1 MSTHKPSFRTDLERR
16 AWRAMLAYAIFR
28 WESAV
33 VIALT
38 IVLTALYTQPF
49 PWWPGWGW
57 PAIGLIA
64 EVLIIV
70 TSITDVRT
78 GEQVVADMFRQEYN
92 PGAIRDRDLRSQLER
107 ALEYR
112 ARIET
117 LVRSQ
122 SAGVLRDRL
131 ESTTLGVQ
139 DWIANIF
146 RLAQRLDAF
155 EADDVIHQD
164 IRDTPAAVRN
174 LEIRQRNED
183 DPAVQDQLQQALQG
197 KRTQLQ
203 TLQTLQ
209 NTIEKAEAQLE
220 ATVTALGTVYAQL
233 QLISAKKA
241 EGSTPERIAD
251 SIRDEVAALN
261 DLVAAMDE
269 VYDGR

>member
-1 MSTHKPSFRTDLERR
+1 
-16 AWRAMLAYAIFR
+16 MLTYALFR

-38 IVLTALYTQPF
+38 IILTALYNQPF

-57 PAIGLIA
+57 PAIGLVA
-64 EVLIIV
+64 EALIIV
-70 TSITDVRT
+70 TSVTDVRT
-78 GEQVVADMFRQEYN
+78 GEQVVADMFRQEFN
-92 PGAIRDRDLRSQLER
+92 PDAIRDRDLRSQLER

-112 ARIET
+112 ARVES
-117 LVRSQ
+117 LVRGQ
-122 SAGVLRDRL
+122 PAGVLRDRL
-131 ESTTLGVQ
+131 EATTHGVQ

-155 EADDVIHQD
+155 GADDVIHRD
-164 IRDTPAAVRN
+164 IQDTPSAVRN
-174 LEIRQRNED
+174 LEVRLRNED
-183 DPAVQDQLQQALQG
+183 DPAVHDQLQQALQG

-209 NTIEKAEAQLE
+209 NTMEKAEAQLE
-220 ATVTALGTVYAQL
+220 TTVTALGTVYAQL
-233 QLISAKKA
+233 QLISARKA

-269 VYDGR
+269 VYGGK